1 MFCFFCCFFFFILSR
16 KFVFVSQKYIEEY
29 NNSLPIQ
36 LKHYECMHTRMLTK
50 TKTHITPNPSEI
62 YLTKEG
68 IFSFQ
73 E

>member
-1 MFCFFCCFFFFILSR
+1 MFCFFVGFFFILSR
-16 KFVFVSQKYIEEY
+16 KFVFVSQKSIEEY